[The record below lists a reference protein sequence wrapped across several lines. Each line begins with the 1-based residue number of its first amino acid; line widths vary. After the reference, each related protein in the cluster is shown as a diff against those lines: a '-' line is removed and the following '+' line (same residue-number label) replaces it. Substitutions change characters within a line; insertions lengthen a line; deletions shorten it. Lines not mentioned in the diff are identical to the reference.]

1 MLACSAHLFISYLFL
16 IYLFKMYLSYLFVFI
31 DSWNSGVIS
40 AAWQGWL
47 GLPCAF
53 RERRW
58 GGMLVGTR
66 SHPIPFWEGGRENWG
81 RGITSV
87 PAGRTSCAWPLPA
100 GPRSLLLP
108 LRRCTPSHARMYLLA
123 RPPGVF
129 SVWLTLYLMLPIS
142 GDGDKSK
149 DVWVSLRRKDKIR
162 YSAVVWRKSE
172 GREDESWFCRV
183 P

>member
-1 MLACSAHLFISYLFL
+1 
-16 IYLFKMYLSYLFVFI
+16 MYLLT
-31 DSWNSGVIS
+31 
-40 AAWQGWL
+40 A
-47 GLPCAF
+47 
-53 RERRW
+53 
-58 GGMLVGTR
+58 GTR
-66 SHPIPFWEGGRENWG
+66 GSFLLRGRGSWVSPAHFGSADGEGCSWAPAPILSPFGREGGRENWG

>member
-1 MLACSAHLFISYLFL
+1 
-16 IYLFKMYLSYLFVFI
+16 MYLSYLFVFI

-47 GLPCAF
+47 GLPYAF
-53 RERRW
+53 REHRW
-58 GGMLVGTR
+58 GGMLVGIR
-66 SHPIPFWEGGRENWG
+66 SHPIPFWEGELGKRNHISACRED
-81 RGITSV
+81 ILCLASSC
-87 PAGRTSCAWPLPA
+87 RTSKPPPPPQALHSLPCPYVFI
-100 GPRSLLLP
+100 GPASW
-108 LRRCTPSHARMYLLA
+108 C
-123 RPPGVF
+123 F
-129 SVWLTLYLMLPIS
+129 SVWLMLYLMLPIS

-149 DVWVSLRRKDKIR
+149 DMWVSLRRKDKIR